1 MEYFC
6 RKNAMQV
13 ISTREFRANQKKYF
27 DFAENEIVL
36 VARKN
41 RKPIALYVP
50 NDDDIPSREELQAIQ
65 RGLDDVRNG
74 RTIKIKNSQDIWA
87 DIL

>member
-1 MEYFC
+1 
-6 RKNAMQV
+6 MQV
-13 ISTREFRANQKKYF
+13 ISAKEFRANQKKYF
-27 DFAENEIVL
+27 EFAEKELVL

-41 RKPIALYVP
+41 RKPVALYVP
-50 NDDDIPSREELQAIQ
+50 DDDDVPSMEELQAIR

-74 RTIKIKNSQDIWA
+74 RTVKIKNSGDIWA

>member
-1 MEYFC
+1 
-6 RKNAMQV
+6 MQI

-27 DFAENEIVL
+27 EFAEKELVL

-41 RKPIALYVP
+41 QKPVALYVP
-50 NDDDIPSREELQAIQ
+50 DDDDILSKEEFQAIQ

-74 RTIKIKNSQDIWA
+74 RTIKIKNSHDIWA

>member
-1 MEYFC
+1 
-6 RKNAMQV
+6 MQV

-27 DFAENEIVL
+27 EFAEKELVL

-41 RKPIALYVP
+41 RRPAALYVP
-50 NDDDIPSREELQAIQ
+50 NDDDIPSKEELQAIQ

-74 RTIKIKNSQDIWA
+74 RTVKIKNSQDIWA